1 MSFISDIMSEF
12 ELDLFIDNMDY
23 AHDHAEGMNPGYQPL
38 DEWNFPVTHW
48 DSVVSYH
55 LFTDSDVPF

>member
-1 MSFISDIMSEF
+1 MSEF

-23 AHDHAEGMNPGYQPL
+23 AHDHAEGMKPGYQPL